1 MSLPTNVINGH
12 LISGALSPGMLDC
25 CLQIGKRRRLT
36 TLIPLPTIQRHQHVD
51 QLGFT
56 LVELLI
62 VITIL
67 LIISAMAIPSLMAA
81 IQAAK
86 IAAAIGDIHAM
97 ETEIVEYEVINGQL
111 PNDLTA
117 IGRPNF
123 LDPWGNPYEYLNHAT
138 MKGNGQARKD
148 RFLVPLNTD
157 YDLYSDGP
165 DGQSVSPITAKASQD
180 DIIRAAD
187 GSYLGIASQF

>member
-1 MSLPTNVINGH
+1 
-12 LISGALSPGMLDC
+12 
-25 CLQIGKRRRLT
+25 
-36 TLIPLPTIQRHQHVD
+36 
-51 QLGFT
+51 
-56 LVELLI
+56 
-62 VITIL
+62 
-67 LIISAMAIPSLMAA
+67 MAA

-97 ETEIVEYEVINGQL
+97 ETEIVEYEVVNGQL

-148 RFLVPLNTD
+148 RFLVPLNSD

-165 DGQSVSPITAKASQD
+165 DGQSVSPLTAKASQD